1 MKQACIDAVANTLGR
16 QPKADEI
23 KNIEDRIKD
32 AVRVIARRNAVE
44 GKTGIPDAETY
55 RQAAELA
62 AAQAV
67 HAVFK
72 KRQRVAQNA
81 IAIAKVR
88 DTLNKAIPE
97 NEQTPI
103 ALQQFIFSGAAGETS
118 SRILT
123 WSLQRKWRLG
133 HTRLDAPA
141 ISRTYGSWR

>member
-32 AVRVIARRNAVE
+32 AVRVIARRNARE

-72 KRQRVAQNA
+72 KTSA
-81 IAIAKVR
+81 
-88 DTLNKAIPE
+88 
-97 NEQTPI
+97 
-103 ALQQFIFSGAAGETS
+103 SGAECHRYRQS
-118 SRILT
+118 SR
-123 WSLQRKWRLG
+123 
-133 HTRLDAPA
+133 HAE
-141 ISRTYGSWR
+141 